1 MLSRDTA
8 EEFYREHRD
17 KPFFSQ
23 LVDFMCRLVL
33 CYRILY
39 TLLKKKGNT

>member
-1 MLSRDTA
+1 MRQKEAVLSREMA

-23 LVDFMCRLVL
+23 LVDFMCQ
-33 CYRILY
+33 
-39 TLLKKKGNT
+39 